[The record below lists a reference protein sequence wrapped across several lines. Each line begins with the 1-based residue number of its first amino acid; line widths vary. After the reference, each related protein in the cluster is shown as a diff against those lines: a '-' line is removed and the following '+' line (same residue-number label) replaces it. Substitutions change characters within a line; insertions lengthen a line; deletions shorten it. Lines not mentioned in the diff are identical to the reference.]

1 MTEDRGSHFE
11 AGRGGDSPLSA
22 AMDPADT
29 NLAKGP
35 KGGVADEKQATLTS
49 DAWRELRHN
58 PLFIVAGLIVVLMIV
73 IAAVPQLFAG
83 RQPIMGECSLSRSL
97 LSPQAGAIFGT
108 DRLGCDVYGA
118 VIWGARPSIII
129 GLTVTA
135 GVGIIATLVGSLA
148 GFFGGAVD
156 AILSRLTDV
165 LLGFPFLVG
174 AIVIL
179 SAFPDRTPL
188 VVAAVLIVF
197 GWAGLTRIMRS
208 SVISAKDMD
217 YVQAARALGATNGR
231 ILFRHI
237 LPNAITPLLVLATIG
252 VGGII
257 GAEASLTFLGV
268 GLRAPTNSWGLSIS
282 QSQDIFYQN
291 PHTLLFPSLFLS
303 ITVLAF
309 IVLGDAVRDAFDPK
323 LR

>member
-1 MTEDRGSHFE
+1 MSQDRGSHE
-11 AGRGGDSPLSA
+11 PPPHGGDSPVATALDPGDTTLS
-22 AMDPADT
+22 
-29 NLAKGP
+29 GEP
-35 KGGVADEKQATLTS
+35 KEKQASLAT
-49 DAWRELRHN
+49 DAWRELRSN
-58 PLFIVAGLIVVLMIV
+58 PLFIVAGFVVLVVIT
-73 IAAVPQLFAG
+73 IAAFPQWFAG
-83 RQPIMGECSLSRSL
+83 PQPIMGQCSLSRSL
-97 LSPQAGAIFGT
+97 LSPQEGAIFGT

-135 GVGIIATLVGSLA
+135 GVTVIATIVGSLA
-148 GFFGGAVD
+148 GYFGGAVD

-165 LLGFPFLVG
+165 MLGFPFIVG

-188 VVAAVLIVF
+188 LVAGVLTAF
-197 GWAGLTRIMRS
+197 AWAGLTRIMRS
-208 SVISAKDMD
+208 SVIAAKDMD
-217 YVQAARALGATNGR
+217 YVQAARALGATNAR
-231 ILFRHI
+231 ILTRHI
-237 LPNAITPLLVLATIG
+237 LPNAVTPLLVLATIG

-257 GAEASLTFLGV
+257 GAEAALTFLGV

-282 QSQDIFYQN
+282 QSQNIFYQN